1 MRRIL
6 ISPVISGL
14 AGDYAKQLEEEK
26 NFANGK
32 SPKAKLNFLY
42 NALSKSSVKIKV
54 LVSKKVKGHPAVYK
68 NYKGNTFPTP
78 SDYVKAIFDNY
89 DGLNNL
95 LPSQYDEKLSN
106 VFNPIIPSKDI
117 CKYLIKLPQKTWR
130 PLSELIVEAM
140 GYGKVQNDIFP
151 KYVRML
157 GIKTCVYCNAQFAT
171 TTTLQSIKTYKNGLS
186 KIINENHSCYDLDH
200 NKPKSEFP
208 FLCTNFYNL
217 QPCCSSC
224 NRKKNDRSLGF
235 SVYYEI
241 GDADTRPLHFSLKED
256 DIIKFRIYNV
266 CQGVIPWLCNNGYD
280 TPPSMLDKESL
291 AGEFNYKLGIQ
302 DIYKEHTDVVEE
314 VLWAHKIYSN
324 GLITALNTQL
334 PKLGLL
340 GFDLKR
346 FVLGGF
352 YSEEKDFL
360 KRPLSVMKD
369 DIWEQI
375 NKNVLP

>member
-1 MRRIL
+1 MRRIQ
-6 ISPVISGL
+6 ISPEISGL
-14 AGDYAKQLEEEK
+14 AGDYARQLEEGK
-26 NFANGK
+26 DFANGK
-32 SPKAKLNFLY
+32 SPKDKLHFLHI
-42 NALSKSSVKIKV
+42 ALSKRSAKIKA
-54 LVSKKVKGHPAVYK
+54 LVSKKVKGRPAVYK
-68 NYKGNTFPTP
+68 NYKGNAFSTP
-78 SDYVKAIFDNY
+78 SNYVKAIFDNY

-95 LPSQYDEKLSN
+95 LPSQYNERLSK
-106 VFNPIIPSKDI
+106 VFNPIIPSLDVS
-117 CKYLIKLPQKTWR
+117 KYIIKLPKKAWC
-130 PLSELIVEAM
+130 PLFELIVEAM
-140 GYGKVQNDIFP
+140 GYGKVQKDIFP
-151 KYVRML
+151 KYIRRL

-171 TTTLQSIKTYKNGLS
+171 TATLQSIKTYKKSLS
-186 KIINENHSCYDLDH
+186 KIIEENHSCYDLDH
-200 NKPKSEFP
+200 NMPKSEYP

-224 NRKKNDRSLGF
+224 NRKKNDRSLSF
-235 SVYYEI
+235 SVYYEN
-241 GDADTRPLHFSLKED
+241 GDSNIRPLHFSLKED

-266 CQGVIPWLCNNGYD
+266 CQSVIPWLCNNGYD